1 MEIRMYLQRLKTRI
15 LSSFRRNCP
24 YPHKKKEANPEGS
37 ASFIALIEIQIK
49 EHPLLSKP
57 R

>member
-1 MEIRMYLQRLKTRI
+1 MEIRMYLQRLK
-15 LSSFRRNCP
+15 SSFRRNCP
-24 YPHKKKEANPEGS
+24 YPHKKKEANPEGP

-49 EHPLLSKP
+49 VHPLLSKP